1 MSQEQNSSKGKYH
14 SNDEVAMVFKRLFNT
29 TDGKDVLKILE
40 ARFENAPLMQNA
52 HDGQALG
59 YLTFAR
65 IGEQNVVKY
74 IKAQMNR
81 ELGNE

>member
-1 MSQEQNSSKGKYH
+1 MEQQQNSKGKYH
-14 SNDEVAMVFKRLFNT
+14 SNDEVAMVFKRLFAT
-29 TDGKDVLKILE
+29 DDGKDVLKILE
-40 ARFENAPLMQNA
+40 AQFENKPLMQNA

-74 IKAQMNR
+74 IKALINR
-81 ELGNE
+81 ELSDE